1 MTMMRTATIKD
12 ACTAGHS
19 EGKPPDPLYTG
30 PHCTCRKPGDVTLI
44 DGEQYEVVSLIRNAG
59 CPQHGVKCDHIP
71 NPHEGASRGGKR
83 L

>member
-1 MTMMRTATIKD
+1 MTMMHTATIEG

-19 EGKPPDPLYTG
+19 QGKPPDPLYIG
-30 PHCTCRKPGDVTLI
+30 PQCTCRQKLI
-44 DGEQYEVVSLIRNAG
+44 NGVLCNIYCAHHMVSSA
-59 CPQHGVKCDHIP
+59 HIP

>member
-1 MTMMRTATIKD
+1 MTMMHTATID
-12 ACTAGHS
+12 EACTAGHH

-30 PHCTCRKPGDVTLI
+30 PHCKCLKPGDKTLI
-44 DGEQYEVVSLIRNAG
+44 DGEEYEVVRLIRDAG
-59 CPQHGVKCDHIP
+59 CPEHGIECGFVA

>member
-1 MTMMRTATIKD
+1 MTMMHTATIED

-30 PHCTCRKPGDVTLI
+30 PHCSCHIECI
-44 DGEQYEVVSLIRNAG
+44 DGVPYNVICCHHAMSSI
-59 CPQHGVKCDHIP
+59 HIP

>member
-30 PHCTCRKPGDVTLI
+30 PHCTCHTGRI
-44 DGEQYEVVSLIRNAG
+44 DGVMYNFICANCAIESA
-59 CPQHGVKCDHIP
+59 HIP